1 MARMAAFW
9 SCVLLVLFGATTLHT
24 ELVGRFDSMSEP
36 IAGIVIPI
44 IAVQLNG
51 AFLIALAVMVVGV
64 LAIHLWQQK
73 PKVADLL
80 IDTES
85 ELKKVAWPTLEEITN
100 SSIVVI
106 VCVVFLMAYLA
117 GADAVLGAIAR
128 RVLLEE

>member
-1 MARMAAFW
+1 MAAFW
-9 SCVLLVLFGATTLHT
+9 SLVLLVLFGATTLHT

-51 AFLIALAVMVVGV
+51 AFLIALAVMVAGV
-64 LAIHLWQQK
+64 LAIHFWQQK